1 MPLSLPYA
9 LTRRDG
15 DVVLRDWREDDEA
28 ALEPLFAETDRRFSS
43 LPARYSRGAALEH
56 IERLRARREAGE
68 LLALAVTR
76 RGVAPVGN
84 VNLVFRFGAGTRQ
97 AALGYWMSPPAR
109 GQGLAAAAGKLL
121 CDWGFSAL
129 SLTRIELLVEPVNV
143 ASHRVAERLG
153 AVVDGRPDTRRTTA
167 PRGRSSGTPCCRRP
181 KMRRIPR
188 RRIPTPTVSAGYR
201 RADRPPTQLGV
212 RLHQPA
218 RLAELRRPSL
228 PTGRSLS
235 RGRDH
240 RSLAR

>member
-1 MPLSLPYA
+1 MPLSLPHA

-109 GQGLAAAAGKLL
+109 GQG
-121 CDWGFSAL
+121 
-129 SLTRIELLVEPVNV
+129 R
-143 ASHRVAERLG
+143 G
-153 AVVDGRPDTRRTTA
+153 AVVDGRARHAANDGTTWEIVRYSLLPEAQDAPHPAPAYPDSDGLGWI
-167 PRGRSSGTPCCRRP
+167 PSS
-181 KMRRIPR
+181 
-188 RRIPTPTVSAGYR
+188 
-201 RADRPPTQLGV
+201 
-212 RLHQPA
+212 
-218 RLAELRRPSL
+218 
-228 PTGRSLS
+228 
-235 RGRDH
+235 
-240 RSLAR
+240 